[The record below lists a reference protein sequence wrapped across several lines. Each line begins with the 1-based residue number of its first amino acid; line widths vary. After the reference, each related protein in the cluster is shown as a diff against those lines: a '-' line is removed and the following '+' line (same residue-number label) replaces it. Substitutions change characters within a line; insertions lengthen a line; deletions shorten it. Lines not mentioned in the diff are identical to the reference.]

1 MDEEEYVSPAVND
14 YTIYSKSGCPN
25 CVKIKKYLCEVGA
38 KLLVINCDEYILEN
52 KENFL
57 NFIESLAGKEVKIF
71 PMVFYE
77 GQYIG
82 GYAETEKHYNMN
94 AAFSD
99 NVFF

>member
-1 MDEEEYVSPAVND
+1 MGKEEYELPAEND

-25 CVKIKKYLCEVGA
+25 CLKIKKYLCEAGA

-57 NFIESLAGKEVKIF
+57 SFIEALVGKEVKIF
-71 PMVFYE
+71 PMVFYD
-77 GQYIG
+77 GRYIG
-82 GYAETEKHYNMN
+82 GYTETEQHYNMN